1 MAKIEWKTPIEAVHG
16 KLFAGFGAAKRK
28 SPNAE
33 GEQPNYSV
41 FYGKR
46 TKPVSSD
53 ETAAR
58 TRWGAIAAMVATRR
72 KNATQRSQDIVA
84 FNAQTAIPTMRK
96 YLWSKC
102 IAEYNQAHPSA

>member
-1 MAKIEWKTPIEAVHG
+1 MAHVDWKMPIEAVHG
-16 KLFAGFGAAKRK
+16 KLFKGFGAAKRK

-41 FYGKR
+41 FYGERK
-46 TKPVSSD
+46 KAVSSD

-58 TRWGAIAAMVATRR
+58 TRWGAIAKMVANRR
-72 KNATQRSQDIVA
+72 KNATQRSADIVA

-96 YLWSKC
+96 YLWSVC
-102 IAEYNQAHPSA
+102 ITEYNQAHPQA